1 MPTKLS
7 TGKVRRVYEFI
18 KENRDHYDTKMMCR
32 VLEVTRSGYYAW
44 LHEPISRRAQED
56 IRLLR
61 LIRASFVASH
71 GIYGAPRVF
80 LDLREAGETCS
91 KHRVARLMRVNKIRA
106 VRGYRTRQRSVSK
119 PSELVPNVLLRNFD
133 VTRPN
138 KAWVTDI
145 TYIRTWQGW
154 LYLAVVMDLFSR
166 MIVGWATRPTI
177 GRELAL
183 DAIIMAVR
191 RRRPRR
197 TIIHSDQGSQYG
209 SDDWRRFCLTN
220 HLEPSMSRRGNCWDN
235 AVAESFFSSLKKE
248 RIKKRIYKNREIAH
262 ADISEYIESF
272 YNRTRRHSHLG
283 GVSPEDFETARRRR
297 RRVH

>member
-1 MPTKLS
+1 
-7 TGKVRRVYEFI
+7 
-18 KENRDHYDTKMMCR
+18 
-32 VLEVTRSGYYAW
+32 
-44 LHEPISRRAQED
+44 
-56 IRLLR
+56 
-61 LIRASFVASH
+61 
-71 GIYGAPRVF
+71 
-80 LDLREAGETCS
+80 
-91 KHRVARLMRVNKIRA
+91 MRVNKIRA

-138 KAWVTDI
+138 TAWVTDI

-183 DAIIMAVR
+183 DAIMMAVR
-191 RRRPRR
+191 RRRPHR
-197 TIIHSDQGSQYG
+197 TIIHTDQGSQYG

-235 AVAESFFSSLKKE
+235 AVAESFLSSLKKE

-283 GVSPEDFETARRRR
+283 GVSPEDFEAAGRRRQ
-297 RRVH
+297 RVR

>member
-7 TGKVRRVYEFI
+7 PRKGRRVYEFI
-18 KENRDHYDTKMMCR
+18 KENRDQYDTKMMCR
-32 VLEVTRSGYYAW
+32 VLEITRSGYYAW
-44 LHEPISRRAQED
+44 LREPISRRAQED

-119 PSELVPNVLLRNFD
+119 PSELAPNVLLRNFD
-133 VTRPN
+133 VTKPN

-183 DAIIMAVR
+183 DAIMMAVR

-209 SDDWRRFCLTN
+209 SDDWRRFCISN
-220 HLEPSMSRRGNCWDN
+220 RLEPSMSRRGNCWDN

-248 RIKKRIYKNREIAH
+248 CIKKRIYKNREIAH

-283 GVSPEDFETARRRR
+283 GVSPEDFETAGRRR

>member
-1 MPTKLS
+1 MPTKWS

-18 KENRDHYDTKMMCR
+18 KENRDQYDVKTMCR

-44 LHEPISRRAQED
+44 LNEPISHRVQED
-56 IRLLR
+56 ARLLR

-71 GIYGAPRVF
+71 GVYGAPRVF

-106 VRGYRTRQRSVSK
+106 VGGYRTRHRSASK
-119 PSELVPNVLLRNFD
+119 PSELVPNILLRNFD
-133 VTRPN
+133 VTSPN

-145 TYIRTWQGW
+145 TYVRTWQGW

-166 MIVGWATRPTI
+166 LIIGWATRPTI
-177 GRELAL
+177 GRELIL
-183 DAIIMAVR
+183 DAILMAVR
-191 RRRPRR
+191 RRRPNR

-209 SDDWRRFCLTN
+209 SDDWRRFCRTN

-248 RIKKRIYKNREIAH
+248 RIKKRIYRTREIAH

-272 YNRTRRHSHLG
+272 YNQTRRHSHLG
-283 GVSPEDFETARRRR
+283 GVSPEDFEAAGRRR

>member
-18 KENRDHYDTKMMCR
+18 KENRDQYDTKMMCR

-183 DAIIMAVR
+183 DAIMMAVR

-209 SDDWRRFCLTN
+209 SDDWRLTN

-272 YNRTRRHSHLG
+272 YNRTRRHSYLG
-283 GVSPEDFETARRRR
+283 GVSPEDFETAGRGRQ
-297 RRVH
+297 RVH

>member
-18 KENRDHYDTKMMCR
+18 KENRDHFDTKMMCR

-44 LHEPISRRAQED
+44 LNEPISRRAQED

-166 MIVGWATRPTI
+166 LIVGWATRPTI

-183 DAIIMAVR
+183 DAIMMAVR
-191 RRRPRR
+191 RRRPKR

-209 SDDWRRFCLTN
+209 SDDWRRFCLSN

-283 GVSPEDFETARRRR
+283 GVSPEDFETAGRRR

>member
-18 KENRDHYDTKMMCR
+18 RENRDHFDTKMMCR

-44 LHEPISRRAQED
+44 LNEPISRRAQED

-80 LDLREAGETCS
+80 LDLREAGESCS

-119 PSELVPNVLLRNFD
+119 PSELVPNVLLRNFE

-166 MIVGWATRPTI
+166 LIVGWATRPTI

-183 DAIIMAVR
+183 DAIMMAVR
-191 RRRPRR
+191 RRRPKR

-209 SDDWRRFCLTN
+209 SDDWRRFCLSN

-283 GVSPEDFETARRRR
+283 GVSPEDFETAGRRR